1 MTNEEFQ
8 GVVLEELKGLK
19 KGQIELTD
27 KVDAL
32 EKGQIE
38 LANKVDTLE
47 KGQIELTNKVDAI
60 YNQTADL
67 TEFKEETGKDIKE
80 SQEDNE
86 VLKEMVGRHEIEIK
100 TLERKIG

>member
-38 LANKVDTLE
+38 LA
-47 KGQIELTNKVDAI
+47 NKVDAI

>member
-19 KGQIELTD
+19 KGQIEL
-27 KVDAL
+27 A
-32 EKGQIE
+32 
-38 LANKVDTLE
+38 
-47 KGQIELTNKVDAI
+47 NKVDAI